1 MKRLLLAAVVA
12 ALTLLAGAGTAW
24 AYWTASGSQAATGT
38 GDTLPQGTTPS
49 GAVAYSGGNAT
60 VTLTFT
66 ARTTTTRGAAI
77 TNYVVKRYATP
88 TGGAAANTFTCTL
101 PGSCTESGVG
111 NGTWYYT
118 DTPQLGNWTGAESA
132 RSAGV
137 LVNTARHFAVTAGTS
152 QIAGTAFGLMLT
164 VQNSDGTTDTT
175 YTGAHTINWTTSA
188 HNSPSGTSP
197 TLPANGQYTFSAGQV
212 SVAAASGA
220 TLVDAESGV
229 TIGASDGTI
238 SGASAGITVSASTA
252 SKLTVTPATTTPT
265 AGAPVN
271 VALTTLDTYGNVAT
285 SYAGSATLAW
295 SGAGT
300 ATSPGGNAPVMPTSA
315 TFSNGTSTISATF
328 YTPGAVNVTANT
340 TNPNLTASAAMTVA
354 AGAPASFKLAS
365 CKVNGA
371 TVTCGSSFAVGGK
384 NGTMSAYVQ
393 VFDAYGNAPTLSG
406 SLSVSVGPTSG
417 NYSVSGSPLTINGTG
432 SPTNQST
439 TSFTVTHNNGSNNSQ
454 TFTVSATG
462 VTSLTFNVTMQ

>member
-1 MKRLLLAAVVA
+1 MKRLLLVAVVA
-12 ALTLLAGAGTAW
+12 ALTLFAGAGTAW

-88 TGGAAANTFTCTL
+88 TGGTAANTFTCTL
-101 PGSCTESGVG
+101 PGSCSESGVG

-212 SVAAASGA
+212 SVAATSGA

-271 VALTTLDTYGNVAT
+271 VTLTTLDTYGNVAT

-300 ATSPGGNAPVMPTSA
+300 GTSPSGNKPVMPTSA

-328 YTPGAVNVTANT
+328 YTPGAVNVAANT
-340 TNPNLTASAAMTVA
+340 TNPNLTGSGAMTVA

-365 CKVNGA
+365 CVVNG
-371 TVTCGSSFAVGGK
+371 TPTTCASTFSVGGSGK
-384 NGTMSAYVQ
+384 SMSAYVQ
-393 VFDAYGNAPTLSG
+393 AFDAYGNGTTVSG
-406 SLSVSVGPTSG
+406 SVSVTSGSG
-417 NYSVSGSPLTINGTG
+417 NYTVTGSPLMINGNG
-432 SPTNQST
+432 SPANQST
-439 TSFTVTHNNGSNNSQ
+439 ASFTVTHSNNSNNNTTITVSAGTVSL
-454 TFTVSATG
+454 TFTVTP
-462 VTSLTFNVTMQ
+462 